1 MVVGDKASF
10 VGCSDEPVV
19 PYSGDSGVDAGD
31 GASAVVFEGEFPKT
45 PVSPLSGRV
54 GSVRLH
60 VRR

>member
-1 MVVGDKASF
+1 MVADDEGSF
-10 VGCSDEPVV
+10 IGCFDEPVV

-45 PVSPLSGRV
+45 PVSRLSGLV
-54 GSVRLH
+54 GSVRLQ